1 MDATTVLAFLAAVA
15 ALIGLALVLRRP
27 TGDGG
32 AALREALS
40 AQLRA
45 AQQGTQGQ
53 VELLAHSVA
62 ELRAELGR
70 SLGATEQQLA
80 TQAGTTHRTLN
91 DLSRQLGG
99 LSEQSQRIGELAK
112 DIGSLQDLLRAPKAR
127 GGFGE
132 LLLERLLHDAL
143 PATAYEVQ
151 YTYRDGSRVDAIVR
165 YAGRIVPIDAK
176 FPNETWNALAK
187 AEDPADRRAKKR
199 AFLQQVRRHIDAVG
213 RYVSPA
219 DGTIDFAVMYI
230 PSESVY
236 YDLVLREEEGEPDL
250 RAYCA
255 ERKVIPASPN
265 TLLAY
270 LQVVALGVRGLAM
283 QERTRELQQGVAA
296 VRREFERFVELHD
309 QLGRHL
315 ENATKK
321 FDETDRALSPA
332 PPQSAP
338 HSRAAPRV
346 RDRIPR
352 GGAWPAPGC
361 RRAHPH
367 HRGVCRRWVRAGRAR
382 SERVIDHR
390 EFGLA
395 SQRLGHRGAQEA
407 DRRARRGAREGS
419 RPSRAR
425 DPLPARARLRGAL
438 RGGLPRGLFGI

>member
-1 MDATTVLAFLAAVA
+1 MEWLTVFAFGAAIAAFA
-15 ALIGLALVLRRP
+15 ALAVVLRRP
-27 TGDGG
+27 AGDD
-32 AALREALS
+32 AAVVRESLS
-40 AQLRA
+40 AQLHA

-53 VELLAHSVA
+53 VELVARSVGD
-62 ELRAELGR
+62 LRAELSR
-70 SLGATEQQLA
+70 ALGATEQQVA

-91 DLSRQLGG
+91 DLSRQLGT
-99 LSEQSQRIGELAK
+99 LSEQSQRIGDLAK

-143 PATAYEVQ
+143 PATAYDVQ

-176 FPNETWNALAK
+176 FPNETWNALAR
-187 AEDPADRRAKKR
+187 ASDETERRTRKR

-219 DGTIDFAVMYI
+219 DGTIDYAVMYI

-283 QERTRELQQGVAA
+283 QERTRELQQGVAS

-321 FDETDRALSPA
+321 FDETDRALSRASSAIETLAQA
-332 PPQSAP
+332 PIAAGSEQVALPLRME
-338 HSRAAPRV
+338 SR
-346 RDRIPR
+346 
-352 GGAWPAPGC
+352 GETE
-361 RRAHPH
+361 
-367 HRGVCRRWVRAGRAR
+367 
-382 SERVIDHR
+382 ER
-390 EFGLA
+390 
-395 SQRLGHRGAQEA
+395 
-407 DRRARRGAREGS
+407 
-419 RPSRAR
+419 
-425 DPLPARARLRGAL
+425 
-438 RGGLPRGLFGI
+438 

>member
-1 MDATTVLAFLAAVA
+1 MDLATLFALLAAIVA
-15 ALIGLALVLRRP
+15 LTALALVVRRP
-27 TGDGG
+27 TGEGGG
-32 AALREALS
+32 AALRES
-40 AQLRA
+40 VGAQRQA
-45 AQQGTQGQ
+45 AQQGAQGQ
-53 VELLAHSVA
+53 VELLARSVA
-62 ELRAELGR
+62 YLRSDLSRA
-70 SLGATEQQLA
+70 LGATEHQL
-80 TQAGTTHRTLN
+80 TSQAGTTQRTLS
-91 DLSRQLGG
+91 DLSRQLGT

-255 ERKVIPASPN
+255 DRKVIPASPN

-270 LQVVALGVRGLAM
+270 LQVVSLGVRGLAM

-296 VRREFERFVELHD
+296 VRRELEPLFRAPD
-309 QLGRHL
+309 QPGRQLVHGSK
-315 ENATKK
+315 N
-321 FDETDRALSPA
+321 FDAR
-332 PPQSAP
+332 
-338 HSRAAPRV
+338 
-346 RDRIPR
+346 
-352 GGAWPAPGC
+352 
-361 RRAHPH
+361 RRAVM
-367 HRGVCRRWVRAGRAR
+367 R
-382 SERVIDHR
+382 
-390 EFGLA
+390 
-395 SQRLGHRGAQEA
+395 
-407 DRRARRGAREGS
+407 
-419 RPSRAR
+419 
-425 DPLPARARLRGAL
+425 
-438 RGGLPRGLFGI
+438 

>member
-1 MDATTVLAFLAAVA
+1 MDGSIVLAAVA
-15 ALIGLALVLRRP
+15 LVVGLVAIAAVVVTTRRLRDDREP
-27 TGDGG
+27 G
-32 AALREALS
+32 LREG
-40 AQLRA
+40 LRLELQA
-45 AQQGTQGQ
+45 AQQGMQGQ
-53 VELLAHSVA
+53 VELLARSVG
-62 ELRAELGR
+62 ELRSDLSR
-70 SLGATEQQLA
+70 SLGSTEQQLA
-80 TQAGTTHRTLN
+80 TQAGATHRTLT
-91 DLSRQLGG
+91 DLSRQLGSLG
-99 LSEQSQRIGELAK
+99 EQSQRIGELAK

-143 PATAYEVQ
+143 PAGAYEVQ
-151 YTYRDGSRVDAIVR
+151 YTYKDGSRVDAVVR
-165 YAGRIVPIDAK
+165 YSGRIVPIDAK

-187 AEDPADRRAKKR
+187 AVDETDRRTKKR

-230 PSESVY
+230 PSESIY

-270 LQVVALGVRGLAM
+270 LQVVSLGVRGLAM

-321 FDETDRALSPA
+321 FDETDRALSRASSAIETLAQA
-332 PPQSAP
+332 PI
-338 HSRAAPRV
+338 AAGGEQVALPLLMEPRSKV
-346 RDRIPR
+346 ED
-352 GGAWPAPGC
+352 
-361 RRAHPH
+361 
-367 HRGVCRRWVRAGRAR
+367 
-382 SERVIDHR
+382 S
-390 EFGLA
+390 
-395 SQRLGHRGAQEA
+395 
-407 DRRARRGAREGS
+407 
-419 RPSRAR
+419 
-425 DPLPARARLRGAL
+425 
-438 RGGLPRGLFGI
+438 

>member
-143 PATAYEVQ
+143 PDSAYEIQ

-176 FPNETWNALAK
+176 FPNESWTALVGAGDD
-187 AEDPADRRAKKR
+187 AARRAKRR
-199 AFLQQVRRHIDAVG
+199 AFLAQVRRHIDAVAK
-213 RYVSPA
+213 YVSPA
-219 DGTIDFAVMYI
+219 DGTIDFALMYV
-230 PSESVY
+230 PSEAVF
-236 YDLVLREEEGEPDL
+236 YDIVLREDEGEPDL
-250 RAYCA
+250 AAYCA
-255 ERKVIPASPN
+255 GRHVIPASPN

-270 LQVVALGVRGLAM
+270 LQVIALGVRGLAM
-283 QERTRELQQGVAA
+283 QERTRELQQGIAA

-315 ENATKK
+315 DNATKK
-321 FDETDRALSPA
+321 FDETDRALSRASGAIETLAQA
-332 PPQSAP
+332 PI
-338 HSRAAPRV
+338 AAGGEQVALPLRV
-346 RDRIPR
+346 
-352 GGAWPAPGC
+352 
-361 RRAHPH
+361 
-367 HRGVCRRWVRAGRAR
+367 
-382 SERVIDHR
+382 EREPER
-390 EFGLA
+390 
-395 SQRLGHRGAQEA
+395 
-407 DRRARRGAREGS
+407 
-419 RPSRAR
+419 
-425 DPLPARARLRGAL
+425 
-438 RGGLPRGLFGI
+438 

>member
-1 MDATTVLAFLAAVA
+1 MDAATLLALLAATVA
-15 ALIGLALVLRRP
+15 LVGLALVLRRP
-27 TGDGG
+27 AGDGG
-32 AALREALS
+32 AAFRDGLS
-40 AQLRA
+40 AQLSA

-53 VELLAHSVA
+53 VELLARSVA
-62 ELRAELGR
+62 ELRSELGR

-91 DLSRQLGG
+91 DLSRQLGT
-99 LSEQSQRIGELAK
+99 LSEQSTRIGELAK

-143 PATAYEVQ
+143 PAAAYEVQ
-151 YTYRDGSRVDAIVR
+151 YTYKDGSRVDAIVR

-187 AEDPADRRAKKR
+187 AADETERRTKKR

-255 ERKVIPASPN
+255 DRKVIPASPN

-270 LQVVALGVRGLAM
+270 LQVVSLGVRGLAM

-321 FDETDRALSPA
+321 FDETDRALSRASSAIETLAQA
-332 PPQSAP
+332 PIAAGSEQVALPLGMD
-338 HSRAAPRV
+338 SRQ
-346 RDRIPR
+346 
-352 GGAWPAPGC
+352 
-361 RRAHPH
+361 HTE
-367 HRGVCRRWVRAGRAR
+367 
-382 SERVIDHR
+382 ER
-390 EFGLA
+390 
-395 SQRLGHRGAQEA
+395 
-407 DRRARRGAREGS
+407 
-419 RPSRAR
+419 
-425 DPLPARARLRGAL
+425 
-438 RGGLPRGLFGI
+438 

>member
-1 MDATTVLAFLAAVA
+1 MDLATLFALLAAIVA
-15 ALIGLALVLRRP
+15 LTALALVVRRP
-27 TGDGG
+27 TADGGG
-32 AALREALS
+32 AALRES
-40 AQLRA
+40 VGAQLQA
-45 AQQGTQGQ
+45 AQQGAQGQ
-53 VELLAHSVA
+53 VELLARSVA
-62 ELRAELGR
+62 DLRSDLSHA
-70 SLGATEQQLA
+70 LGATEHQL
-80 TQAGTTHRTLN
+80 TSQAGTTQRTLS
-91 DLSRQLGG
+91 DLSRQLGA

-143 PATAYEVQ
+143 PASAYEIQ
-151 YTYRDGSRVDAIVR
+151 YTYKDGSRVDAIVR

-176 FPNETWNALAK
+176 FPNETWTALANAA
-187 AEDPADRRAKKR
+187 AETERRAKKR
-199 AFLQQVRRHIDAVG
+199 LFLQQVRRHVDAVG

-270 LQVVALGVRGLAM
+270 LQVIALGVRGLAM
-283 QERTRELQQGVAA
+283 QERTRELQQGVSA

-321 FDETDRALSPA
+321 FDETDRAL
-332 PPQSAP
+332 
-338 HSRAAPRV
+338 
-346 RDRIPR
+346 
-352 GGAWPAPGC
+352 
-361 RRAHPH
+361 
-367 HRGVCRRWVRAGRAR
+367 
-382 SERVIDHR
+382 
-390 EFGLA
+390 
-395 SQRLGHRGAQEA
+395 
-407 DRRARRGAREGS
+407 
-419 RPSRAR
+419 
-425 DPLPARARLRGAL
+425 ARASGAIETL
-438 RGGLPRGLFGI
+438 AQAPIAAGSEQVALPLAMPPETEDR

>member
-1 MDATTVLAFLAAVA
+1 MDLATL
-15 ALIGLALVLRRP
+15 LALVAAIAAFGALAVVLRRSA
-27 TGDGG
+27 GDDGS
-32 AALREALS
+32 ALRDSLS
-40 AQLRA
+40 AQLHA

-53 VELLAHSVA
+53 VELVARSVGD
-62 ELRAELGR
+62 LRTEVSRA
-70 SLGATEQQLA
+70 LGATEQQVA

-91 DLSRQLGG
+91 DLSRQLGT

-143 PATAYEVQ
+143 PAGAYEVQ
-151 YTYRDGSRVDAIVR
+151 YTYKDGSRVDAIVR

-176 FPNETWNALAK
+176 FPNETWNALTRAVD
-187 AEDPADRRAKKR
+187 ETERRTKKR

-230 PSESVY
+230 PSESIY

-270 LQVVALGVRGLAM
+270 LQVVSLGIRGLAM

-321 FDETDRALSPA
+321 FDETDRALSRASSAIETLAQA
-332 PPQSAP
+332 PI
-338 HSRAAPRV
+338 AAGGEQVALPLRMEPRSTV
-346 RDRIPR
+346 EE
-352 GGAWPAPGC
+352 
-361 RRAHPH
+361 
-367 HRGVCRRWVRAGRAR
+367 
-382 SERVIDHR
+382 S
-390 EFGLA
+390 
-395 SQRLGHRGAQEA
+395 
-407 DRRARRGAREGS
+407 
-419 RPSRAR
+419 
-425 DPLPARARLRGAL
+425 
-438 RGGLPRGLFGI
+438 

>member
-1 MDATTVLAFLAAVA
+1 MERPLRTLVLTNPDADNRGVDGSLVVALVALVVGLAAVGA
-15 ALIGLALVLRRP
+15 VIVSTRRAPGDEGSELRDGLRQDVH
-27 TGDGG
+27 
-32 AALREALS
+32 
-40 AQLRA
+40 A
-45 AQQGTQGQ
+45 AQQVMQGQ
-53 VELLAHSVA
+53 VELLARSVG
-62 ELRAELGR
+62 ELRADLSR

-80 TQAGTTHRTLN
+80 TQAGTTHRTLT

-99 LSEQSQRIGELAK
+99 LSEQSQRIGDLAK

-143 PATAYEVQ
+143 PAGAYEVQ
-151 YTYRDGSRVDAIVR
+151 YTYKDGSRVDAIVR

-187 AEDPADRRAKKR
+187 AADETERRTKKR

-219 DGTIDFAVMYI
+219 DGTIDYAVMYI
-230 PSESVY
+230 PSESIY

-270 LQVVALGVRGLAM
+270 LQIVSLGVRGLAM

-321 FDETDRALSPA
+321 FDETDRALSRASSAIETLAQA
-332 PPQSAP
+332 PI
-338 HSRAAPRV
+338 AAGGEQVALPLRMEPR
-346 RDRIPR
+346 RETE
-352 GGAWPAPGC
+352 
-361 RRAHPH
+361 
-367 HRGVCRRWVRAGRAR
+367 
-382 SERVIDHR
+382 ER
-390 EFGLA
+390 
-395 SQRLGHRGAQEA
+395 
-407 DRRARRGAREGS
+407 
-419 RPSRAR
+419 
-425 DPLPARARLRGAL
+425 
-438 RGGLPRGLFGI
+438 

>member
-1 MDATTVLAFLAAVA
+1 VDGSALVAAAAVVI
-15 ALIGLALVLRRP
+15 ALLALAVVVVAIARLG
-27 TGDGG
+27 GDGG
-32 AALREALS
+32 SALRDGLRVELQT
-40 AQLRA
+40 AQV
-45 AQQGTQGQ
+45 GMQGQ
-53 VELLAHSVA
+53 VELLARSVA
-62 ELRAELGR
+62 DLRSDLGR
-70 SLGATEQQLA
+70 SLGATEQKLA
-80 TQAGTTHRTLN
+80 TQAGTAQRTLT
-91 DLSRQLGG
+91 DLSRQLGT
-99 LSEQSQRIGELAK
+99 LSEQSQRIGDLAK

-143 PATAYEVQ
+143 PASAYEIQ
-151 YTYRDGSRVDAIVR
+151 YTYKDGSRVDAIVR

-187 AEDPADRRAKKR
+187 ATDETERRTKKR

-255 ERKVIPASPN
+255 DRKVIPASPN

-270 LQVVALGVRGLAM
+270 LQVVSLGVRGLAM

-321 FDETDRALSPA
+321 FDETDRALSRASSAIETLAQA
-332 PPQSAP
+332 PL
-338 HSRAAPRV
+338 AA
-346 RDRIPR
+346 
-352 GGAWPAPGC
+352 GGEQVALPLRMEQ
-361 RRAHPH
+361 RREIE
-367 HRGVCRRWVRAGRAR
+367 
-382 SERVIDHR
+382 ER
-390 EFGLA
+390 
-395 SQRLGHRGAQEA
+395 
-407 DRRARRGAREGS
+407 
-419 RPSRAR
+419 
-425 DPLPARARLRGAL
+425 
-438 RGGLPRGLFGI
+438 

>member
-1 MDATTVLAFLAAVA
+1 LDGSIFVAIVSLVVGLAAIA
-15 ALIGLALVLRRP
+15 AVVVMSARLRREDGSVLR
-27 TGDGG
+27 DG
-32 AALREALS
+32 
-40 AQLRA
+40 LRA
-45 AQQGTQGQ
+45 ELQTAQQGMQGQ
-53 VELLAHSVA
+53 VELLARSVG
-62 ELRAELGR
+62 ELRSDLSR
-70 SLGATEQQLA
+70 SLGATEQQMA
-80 TQAGTTHRTLN
+80 TQAGTTHRTLT
-91 DLSRQLGG
+91 DLSRQLGT
-99 LSEQSQRIGELAK
+99 LSEQSQRIGDLAK

-143 PATAYEVQ
+143 PAGAYEAQ
-151 YTYRDGSRVDAIVR
+151 YTYKDGSRVDAIVR

-187 AEDPADRRAKKR
+187 AVDEAERRAKKR

-230 PSESVY
+230 PSESIY

-321 FDETDRALSPA
+321 FDETDRALSRASSAIETLAQA
-332 PPQSAP
+332 PI
-338 HSRAAPRV
+338 AAGGEQVALPLRMEPRPKGE
-346 RDRIPR
+346 D
-352 GGAWPAPGC
+352 
-361 RRAHPH
+361 
-367 HRGVCRRWVRAGRAR
+367 
-382 SERVIDHR
+382 S
-390 EFGLA
+390 
-395 SQRLGHRGAQEA
+395 
-407 DRRARRGAREGS
+407 
-419 RPSRAR
+419 
-425 DPLPARARLRGAL
+425 
-438 RGGLPRGLFGI
+438 

>member
-1 MDATTVLAFLAAVA
+1 MECPLGTLVLINPDTDNRRVDGSIVVAAVA
-15 ALIGLALVLRRP
+15 LVLGLVAIAAVVVMTRR
-27 TGDGG
+27 
-32 AALREALS
+32 LRHDSEPGLS
-40 AQLRA
+40 EGLRLELQA
-45 AQQGTQGQ
+45 AQQGMQGQ
-53 VELLAHSVA
+53 VELLARSVG
-62 ELRAELGR
+62 ELRSDLSR
-70 SLGATEQQLA
+70 SLGSTEQQLA
-80 TQAGTTHRTLN
+80 TQAGATHRTLT
-91 DLSRQLGG
+91 DLSRQLGSLG
-99 LSEQSQRIGELAK
+99 EQSQRIGELAK

-143 PATAYEVQ
+143 PAGAYEVQ
-151 YTYRDGSRVDAIVR
+151 YTYKDGSRVDAVVR
-165 YAGRIVPIDAK
+165 YSGRIVPIDAK

-187 AEDPADRRAKKR
+187 AVDETDRRTKKR

-230 PSESVY
+230 PSESIY

-270 LQVVALGVRGLAM
+270 LQVVSLGVRGLAM

-321 FDETDRALSPA
+321 FDETDRALSRASSAIETLAQA
-332 PPQSAP
+332 PI
-338 HSRAAPRV
+338 AAGGEQVALPLLMEPRSKV
-346 RDRIPR
+346 ED
-352 GGAWPAPGC
+352 
-361 RRAHPH
+361 
-367 HRGVCRRWVRAGRAR
+367 
-382 SERVIDHR
+382 S
-390 EFGLA
+390 
-395 SQRLGHRGAQEA
+395 
-407 DRRARRGAREGS
+407 
-419 RPSRAR
+419 
-425 DPLPARARLRGAL
+425 
-438 RGGLPRGLFGI
+438 

>member
-1 MDATTVLAFLAAVA
+1 MDLATLLALLAAIVA
-15 ALIGLALVLRRP
+15 LTALALVVRRP
-27 TGDGG
+27 TAEGGG
-32 AALREALS
+32 AALRES
-40 AQLRA
+40 VGAQLQA
-45 AQQGTQGQ
+45 AQQGAQGQ
-53 VELLAHSVA
+53 VELLARSVA
-62 ELRAELGR
+62 DLRSDLSRA
-70 SLGATEQQLA
+70 LGATEHQL
-80 TQAGTTHRTLN
+80 TSQAGTTQRTLS
-91 DLSRQLGG
+91 DLSRQLGA

-143 PATAYEVQ
+143 PASAYEIQ
-151 YTYRDGSRVDAIVR
+151 YTYKDGSRVDAIVR

-176 FPNETWNALAK
+176 FPNETWTALANAA
-187 AEDPADRRAKKR
+187 AETERRAKKR
-199 AFLQQVRRHIDAVG
+199 LFLQQVRRHVDAVG

-270 LQVVALGVRGLAM
+270 LQVIALGVRGLAM
-283 QERTRELQQGVAA
+283 QERTRELQQGVSA

-321 FDETDRALSPA
+321 FDETDRAL
-332 PPQSAP
+332 
-338 HSRAAPRV
+338 
-346 RDRIPR
+346 
-352 GGAWPAPGC
+352 
-361 RRAHPH
+361 
-367 HRGVCRRWVRAGRAR
+367 
-382 SERVIDHR
+382 
-390 EFGLA
+390 
-395 SQRLGHRGAQEA
+395 
-407 DRRARRGAREGS
+407 
-419 RPSRAR
+419 
-425 DPLPARARLRGAL
+425 ARASGAIETL
-438 RGGLPRGLFGI
+438 AQAPIAAGSEQVALPLAMPPETEDR

>member
-1 MDATTVLAFLAAVA
+1 MSSGSMTAWCTAPDKQVSKRADVLDVAAAMKCPLRTLVLTNPGTDNRRVDGSLFVAVVALVVGVAAIAAVA
-15 ALIGLALVLRRP
+15 MTTRRLRSDDDSVLR
-27 TGDGG
+27 DG
-32 AALREALS
+32 LRLEV
-40 AQLRA
+40 QA
-45 AQQGTQGQ
+45 AQHGMQGQ
-53 VELLAHSVA
+53 VELLARSVG
-62 ELRAELGR
+62 ELRADLSR

-80 TQAGTTHRTLN
+80 TQAGTTHRTLT
-91 DLSRQLGG
+91 DLSRQLGSLG
-99 LSEQSQRIGELAK
+99 EQSQRIGELAK

-143 PATAYEVQ
+143 PAGAYEVQ
-151 YTYRDGSRVDAIVR
+151 YTYKDGSRVDAIVR

-187 AEDPADRRAKKR
+187 AVDETERRTKKR

-230 PSESVY
+230 PSESIY

-255 ERKVIPASPN
+255 EHKVIPASPN

-270 LQVVALGVRGLAM
+270 LQVVSLGVRGLAM

-321 FDETDRALSPA
+321 FDETDRALSRASSAIETLAQA
-332 PPQSAP
+332 PI
-338 HSRAAPRV
+338 AAGGEQVALPLRMEPR
-346 RDRIPR
+346 RE
-352 GGAWPAPGC
+352 
-361 RRAHPH
+361 
-367 HRGVCRRWVRAGRAR
+367 
-382 SERVIDHR
+382 SEER
-390 EFGLA
+390 
-395 SQRLGHRGAQEA
+395 
-407 DRRARRGAREGS
+407 
-419 RPSRAR
+419 
-425 DPLPARARLRGAL
+425 
-438 RGGLPRGLFGI
+438 

>member
-1 MDATTVLAFLAAVA
+1 MEIATLLALVAAVA
-15 ALIGLALVLRRP
+15 ALAALAVVLRRQ
-27 TGDGG
+27 TSDDGS
-32 AALREALS
+32 AVREALS
-40 AQLRA
+40 AQLHA

-53 VELLAHSVA
+53 VELVARSVGDLRT
-62 ELRAELGR
+62 ELSRA
-70 SLGATEQQLA
+70 LGATEQQVA

-91 DLSRQLGG
+91 DLSRQLGT

-143 PATAYEVQ
+143 PTAAYEVQ
-151 YTYRDGSRVDAIVR
+151 YTYKDGSRVDAIVR

-187 AEDPADRRAKKR
+187 AVDETERRTKKR

-230 PSESVY
+230 PSESIY

-270 LQVVALGVRGLAM
+270 LQVVSLGVRGLAM

-321 FDETDRALSPA
+321 FDETDRALSRASSAIETLAQA
-332 PPQSAP
+332 PI
-338 HSRAAPRV
+338 AA
-346 RDRIPR
+346 
-352 GGAWPAPGC
+352 GGEQVALPLRMEP
-361 RRAHPH
+361 
-367 HRGVCRRWVRAGRAR
+367 
-382 SERVIDHR
+382 HR
-390 EFGLA
+390 E
-395 SQRLGHRGAQEA
+395 SEER
-407 DRRARRGAREGS
+407 
-419 RPSRAR
+419 
-425 DPLPARARLRGAL
+425 
-438 RGGLPRGLFGI
+438 